1 MFLFQQP
8 YRVMPKQNFEYLQPV
23 YYHVSKEFQE
33 LLPISLLFCF
43 SQWCNQNHIFKSYGS
58 TFHLQFVTTPIHCY
72 FSIGYGD
79 SAVALYSAIMSISR
93 ARQHNMLKSGGVL
106 RDLEQNSPKTL
117 KADPRVICQGAAGA
131 FSHSAAL
138 RLFPRQKPIFLPG
151 FRDVFE
157 AVHNGAGDY
166 GVLPVENS
174 DAGSVSEV
182 YDLIMKHRMFIVGA
196 ADIPVRH
203 CLCRAKGTGAVKKV
217 LSKHEALVQCSAYLA
232 AHVIETEAYSN
243 TAAAAKFIAETRPE
257 GVGAVC
263 SAQAAEEYGLE
274 VIAADIQN
282 TDNNC
287 TRFIVISRE
296 AVLPEDA
303 EKISLCFSLP
313 HTPGSLCHTLER
325 FALLGL
331 NLTKIESRPI
341 PERNFEYD
349 FYLDF
354 TGNVH
359 DVQTLA
365 LICALS
371 DEMPRFSFL
380 GNYKES

>member
-1 MFLFQQP
+1 MSENKSFD
-8 YRVMPKQNFEYLQPV
+8 
-23 YYHVSKEFQE
+23 E
-33 LLPISLLFCF
+33 LLLPVRNDIDRIDKELLKLFTERMQCAERVAE
-43 SQWCNQNHIFKSYGS
+43 IKRKA
-58 TFHLQFVTTPIHCY
+58 
-72 FSIGYGD
+72 SIPVLNAAREQVILDRVKKEAGEYGD
-79 SAVALYSAIMSISR
+79 SAVALYSVIMSISR

-138 RLFPRQKPIFLPG
+138 RLFPGQKPIFLPG

-166 GVLPVENS
+166 GVVPVENS

-263 SAQAAEEYGLE
+263 SAQAAAEYGLE

>member
-1 MFLFQQP
+1 MSENKSFD
-8 YRVMPKQNFEYLQPV
+8 
-23 YYHVSKEFQE
+23 E
-33 LLPISLLFCF
+33 LLLPVRNDIDRIDKELLKLFTERMQCAERVAEIKRKAGIPVLNAARE
-43 SQWCNQNHIFKSYGS
+43 QVILDRVKKEAGE
-58 TFHLQFVTTPIHCY
+58 
-72 FSIGYGD
+72 YGD

-138 RLFPRQKPIFLPG
+138 RLFPGQKPIFLPG

-166 GVLPVENS
+166 GVVPVENS

-243 TAAAAKFIAETRPE
+243 TAAAAKFIAETRFARRRGKDQPVLLSAAHPGLAVPYAGAFRSARPE
-257 GVGAVC
+257 PHKNRIPSHPGAQFRV
-263 SAQAAEEYGLE
+263 
-274 VIAADIQN
+274 
-282 TDNNC
+282 
-287 TRFIVISRE
+287 
-296 AVLPEDA
+296 
-303 EKISLCFSLP
+303 
-313 HTPGSLCHTLER
+313 
-325 FALLGL
+325 
-331 NLTKIESRPI
+331 
-341 PERNFEYD
+341 
-349 FYLDF
+349 
-354 TGNVH
+354 
-359 DVQTLA
+359 
-365 LICALS
+365 
-371 DEMPRFSFL
+371 
-380 GNYKES
+380 

>member
-1 MFLFQQP
+1 M
-8 YRVMPKQNFEYLQPV
+8 K
-23 YYHVSKEFQE
+23 
-33 LLPISLLFCF
+33 
-43 SQWCNQNHIFKSYGS
+43 YGIQMYS
-58 TFHLQFVTTPIHCY
+58 VRDVAQKDLKAALKTVAE
-72 FSIGYGD
+72 IGY
-79 SAVALYSAIMSISR
+79 
-93 ARQHNMLKSGGVL
+93 
-106 RDLEQNSPKTL
+106 NS
-117 KADPRVICQGAAGA
+117 VEFAG
-131 FSHSAAL
+131 F
-138 RLFPRQKPIFLPG
+138 FG
-151 FRDVFE
+151 ND
-157 AVHNGAGDY
+157 
-166 GVLPVENS
+166 
-174 DAGSVSEV
+174 
-182 YDLIMKHRMFIVGA
+182 
-196 ADIPVRH
+196 
-203 CLCRAKGTGAVKKV
+203 
-217 LSKHEALVQCSAYLA
+217 
-232 AHVIETEAYSN
+232 
-243 TAAAAKFIAETRPE
+243 AETVR
-257 GVGAVC
+257 
-263 SAQAAEEYGLE
+263 SWLEEYGLE

-380 GNYKES
+380 GNYKER

>member
-1 MFLFQQP
+1 MSENKSFD
-8 YRVMPKQNFEYLQPV
+8 
-23 YYHVSKEFQE
+23 E
-33 LLPISLLFCF
+33 LLLPVRNDIDRIDKELLKLFTERMQCAERVAEIKRKAGIPVLNAARE
-43 SQWCNQNHIFKSYGS
+43 QVILDRVKKEAGE
-58 TFHLQFVTTPIHCY
+58 
-72 FSIGYGD
+72 YGD

-117 KADPRVICQGAAGA
+117 KADPRVICQGAAG
-131 FSHSAAL
+131 
-138 RLFPRQKPIFLPG
+138 
-151 FRDVFE
+151 
-157 AVHNGAGDY
+157 DY
-166 GVLPVENS
+166 GVVPVENS

-232 AHVIETEAYSN
+232 AHDIETEAYSN
-243 TAAAAKFIAETRPE
+243 TAAAAKFIAETRLE

>member
-1 MFLFQQP
+1 MSENKSFD
-8 YRVMPKQNFEYLQPV
+8 
-23 YYHVSKEFQE
+23 E
-33 LLPISLLFCF
+33 LLLPVRNDIDRIDKELLKLFTERMQCAERVAEIKRKAGIPVLNAARE
-43 SQWCNQNHIFKSYGS
+43 QVILDRVKKEAGE
-58 TFHLQFVTTPIHCY
+58 
-72 FSIGYGD
+72 YGD

-138 RLFPRQKPIFLPG
+138 RLFPGQKPIFLPG

-166 GVLPVENS
+166 GVVPVENS

-232 AHVIETEAYSN
+232 AHDIETEAYSN
-243 TAAAAKFIAETRPE
+243 TAAAAKFIAETRLE

-263 SAQAAEEYGLE
+263 SAQAAEAGT
-274 VIAADIQN
+274 V
-282 TDNNC
+282 
-287 TRFIVISRE
+287 
-296 AVLPEDA
+296 
-303 EKISLCFSLP
+303 
-313 HTPGSLCHTLER
+313 
-325 FALLGL
+325 
-331 NLTKIESRPI
+331 
-341 PERNFEYD
+341 
-349 FYLDF
+349 
-354 TGNVH
+354 
-359 DVQTLA
+359 
-365 LICALS
+365 
-371 DEMPRFSFL
+371 
-380 GNYKES
+380 

>member
-1 MFLFQQP
+1 MSYGPRPRHRFQSTP
-8 YRVMPKQNFEYLQPV
+8 PARGATWSVCNKHPLYGYFNPRPPRGGR
-23 YYHVSKEFQE
+23 
-33 LLPISLLFCF
+33 LPI
-43 SQWCNQNHIFKSYGS
+43 
-58 TFHLQFVTTPIHCY
+58 LQKV
-72 FSIGYGD
+72 
-79 SAVALYSAIMSISR
+79 V
-93 ARQHNMLKSGGVL
+93 
-106 RDLEQNSPKTL
+106 
-117 KADPRVICQGAAGA
+117 
-131 FSHSAAL
+131 
-138 RLFPRQKPIFLPG
+138 
-151 FRDVFE
+151 
-157 AVHNGAGDY
+157 
-166 GVLPVENS
+166 VENS

-232 AHVIETEAYSN
+232 AHDIETEAYSN

-274 VIAADIQN
+274 IIAADIQN

-313 HTPGSLCHTLER
+313 PLSLGMSKSQVFTNIILPQAVSNSIPAFCANAIFLIKETSV
-325 FALLGL
+325 FSAVALADLMFV
-331 NLTKIESRPI
+331 TKDLIGIYYKTDEALFMLVIAYLIILLPI
-341 PERNFEYD
+341 S
-349 FYLDF
+349 
-354 TGNVH
+354 
-359 DVQTLA
+359 
-365 LICALS
+365 LIC
-371 DEMPRFSFL
+371 SFVERRVRYAEY
-380 GNYKES
+380 GD

>member
-1 MFLFQQP
+1 MRENKSFD
-8 YRVMPKQNFEYLQPV
+8 
-23 YYHVSKEFQE
+23 E
-33 LLPISLLFCF
+33 LLLPVRNDIDRIDKELLKLFTERMQCAERVAEIKRKAGIPVLNVARE
-43 SQWCNQNHIFKSYGS
+43 QVILDRVKKEAGE
-58 TFHLQFVTTPIHCY
+58 
-72 FSIGYGD
+72 YGD

-138 RLFPRQKPIFLPG
+138 RLFPGQKPIFLPG

-166 GVLPVENS
+166 GVVPVENS

-232 AHVIETEAYSN
+232 AHDIETEAYSN

-274 VIAADIQN
+274 IIAADIQN